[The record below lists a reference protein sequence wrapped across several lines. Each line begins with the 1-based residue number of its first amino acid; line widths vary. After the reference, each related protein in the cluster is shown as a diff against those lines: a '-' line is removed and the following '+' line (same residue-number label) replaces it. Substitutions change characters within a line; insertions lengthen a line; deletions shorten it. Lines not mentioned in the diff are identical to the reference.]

1 MASMYFKQILNERC
15 GCASYV
21 IASRKTGEAV
31 IVDPASDIEPYD
43 ALLREREFRLRYVID
58 THIHADHVSGA
69 RRLAGLHGAELCLHE
84 STRTA
89 YPFYAL
95 SDGHELELGQLRLR
109 VLHTPGHRPELISLL
124 IVNPPRSPE
133 PSMVLT
139 ADSLLVGDV
148 GRPDF
153 GGGDAAAQFESLS
166 RLLRLPDWVA
176 VFPGHFEGPCGKGM
190 CGRPSTT
197 IGFERL
203 YNPLARLD
211 RGQFVVRLGQGQPPR
226 PLNMTAIEATNR
238 GLADMDWAMLTSNDP
253 VREVDQDA
261 LEARPP
267 AAVLLDVREPQEF
280 AAGHVPG
287 ARNLPQAELA
297 TRLSEVPRDRPLYL
311 ICQGGFRSRRAAQFL
326 SQMGFKEVASVNGG
340 TEGWRA
346 AQKSL
351 ALGDTDS
358 QPQRF
363 VESEWSHAGALNYE
377 I

>member
-1 MASMYFKQILNERC
+1 MYFKQILNEQC
-15 GCASYV
+15 GCASDV
-21 IASRKTGEAV
+21 IASRKTRDAAV
-31 IVDPASDIEPYD
+31 VDAASDTEPYT

-69 RRLAGLHGAELCLHE
+69 RRLAASHGAELCLHE
-84 STRTA
+84 SARTA
-89 YPFYAL
+89 YPFHAL
-95 SDGHELELGQLRLR
+95 RDGYELELGQLRLR

-153 GGGDAAAQFESLS
+153 GGGDAAAQFDSLN
-166 RLLRLPDWVA
+166 RLFRLPDWVA
-176 VFPGHFEGPCGKGM
+176 VFPGHFEGPCGKAM

-211 RGQFVVRLGQGQPPR
+211 RGQFVARLGQGHAAAAAQHDGHRGDQPR
-226 PLNMTAIEATNR
+226 PRRHGMGDAHVHR
-238 GLADMDWAMLTSNDP
+238 P
-253 VREVDQDA
+253 VCEVDQNE

-267 AAVLLDVREPQEF
+267 EVVLLDVREPHEF
-280 AAGHVPG
+280 AGGHVPG
-287 ARNLPQAELA
+287 ARNLPQADLA

-311 ICQGGFRSRRAAQFL
+311 ICQGGFRSLRAAQFL
-326 SQMGFKEVASVNGG
+326 SQMGFKDVASVSGG

-351 ALGDTDS
+351 ALGDTAS
-358 QPQRF
+358 EPERF
-363 VESEWSHAGALNYE
+363 IESEWAHAGGVSYE